1 MKDLKVKSFMGY
13 TAGYVFAE
21 AHISDLG
28 YYIMTNNKENI
39 DLVIIINAPNKVSLR
54 TNKENVDLV
63 PIAKS
68 LGGGGSQKQQD
79 FHVLK
84 NL

>member
-1 MKDLKVKSFMGY
+1 
-13 TAGYVFAE
+13 
-21 AHISDLG
+21 
-28 YYIMTNNKENI
+28 MTNNKENI

-68 LGGGGSQKQQD
+68 LGGGGSQKTAGFSYSEEFILQL
-79 FHVLK
+79 LK
-84 NL
+84 D